1 MTENIQ
7 AIQIPSNVESTA
19 KLMTHTIMRVGHM
32 QVQEYWAELAAAK
45 AGKTTAPV
53 VAPVD
58 QVALPVTDQANVV
71 QLRPNKEK
79 AS

>member
-32 QVQEYWAELAAAK
+32 QVQEYWAELAAARARK
-45 AGKTTAPV
+45 MAAPV
-53 VAPVD
+53 VAPAPVD
-58 QVALPVTDQANVV
+58 QVPVTDQTNVV